1 MQEEVEC
8 VKDDNLRNI
17 ITQEKWGEHVT
28 IFPSNINEII
38 DKIFRVDKE

>member
-1 MQEEVEC
+1 MKEEIENI
-8 VKDDNLRNI
+8 KDDIPRVI
-17 ITQEKWGEHVT
+17 VTQEKWGEHVT